1 MILEKKIYKKIESYM
16 YNHFEEAE
24 QLELEQEDII
34 YGCKSQ
40 HLGEEIG
47 GSMSNSNQ
55 SKVENAAL
63 QLVELKEDNNY
74 KWVCV
79 IQEAIDEFKGTE
91 YEKLIDLTYN
101 KQYQMPKILRIM
113 NVERT
118 GYYDRKND
126 VIMQVAL
133 KASSKGL
140 IENKVKKVVG
150 EKK

>member
-16 YNHFEEAE
+16 YSHFEESE

-34 YGCKSQ
+34 YGCKAQ
-40 HLGEEIG
+40 HLGEETG
-47 GSMSNSNQ
+47 ASMSNSNE
-55 SKVENAAL
+55 SRVENAAL
-63 QLVELKEDNNY
+63 QLIELKEDKNT
-74 KWVCV
+74 KWVNV
-79 IQEAIDEFKGTE
+79 IQEVIDEFKDTE
-91 YEKLIDLTYN
+91 YEKLIELTYN
-101 KQYQMPKILRIM
+101 KQYQMPKILRLM

-140 IENKVKKVVG
+140 IENRVKKIVG

>member
-16 YNHFEEAE
+16 YSHFEEAE
-24 QLELEQEDII
+24 QLEIKTDDII
-34 YGCKSQ
+34 YGCKSS

-55 SKVENAAL
+55 SKVESAAL
-63 QLVELKEDNNY
+63 QLIDLKEDKNTR
-74 KWVCV
+74 WISV
-79 IQEAIDEFKGTE
+79 IQEVIDEFKGTE
-91 YEKLIDLTYN
+91 YEKLIELTYN
-101 KQYQMPKILRIM
+101 KQYQMPKILRLM

-140 IENKVKKVVG
+140 IENRVKKVVG

>member
-1 MILEKKIYKKIESYM
+1 MILEKRIYKKIESYL
-16 YNHFEEAE
+16 YNHFEYNE
-24 QLELEQEDII
+24 QLEIKQEDII
-34 YGCKSQ
+34 FGCKSQ
-40 HLGEEIG
+40 HLGEETG
-47 GSMSNSNQ
+47 GSMSTTNE

-63 QLVELKEDNNY
+63 QLVELKEDKKY

-79 IQEAIDEFKGTE
+79 IKEAIEEFKGTE

-101 KQYQMPKILRIM
+101 KQYQMPKILRLM

-133 KASSKGL
+133 KASGKGL
-140 IENKVKKVVG
+140 IENNIKKVVG